1 MKRLKILYSG
11 HSFDFSA
18 PGDRRRIIRWA
29 AARNHEIVTEDS
41 STVDVKVITSSSNL
55 SEVMKQKKSAPI
67 ILDLVDAY
75 HVGGSPYSDFLIA
88 IHRSF
93 KHRRLLSSFSF
104 SNFLDE
110 VMDRVDYIVFSSPE
124 QRNLASFHFDKSTDI
139 LDFHDEFPE
148 LSYSPPKKDRL
159 ELFWEGQTTSLRAL
173 DDNIDANSSDLKS
186 CVEIVNVLTDPST
199 GMLFGKF
206 IKTQTEAV
214 FPKLFFSTSVNVQR
228 QDWNLKKVNEVAQRS
243 NLSLVP
249 VLSDPLNLHKPENRI
264 LIAWRMG
271 LPVLASNTPS
281 HQRLSITAQADFCVE
296 SNWVE
301 QICNLNK
308 NRDLLEE
315 QVFKGKKYLA
325 QHHNTEVILAKWD
338 ALFAKVV

>member
-11 HSFDFSA
+11 HSLNFSA

-29 AARNHEIVTEDS
+29 AAKNHEIVTENS
-41 STVDVKVITSSSNL
+41 STADVKVITSSSNL
-55 SEVMKQKKSAPI
+55 SEVMKEKKSVPI

-75 HVGGSPYSDFLIA
+75 HVGGSPYSDFLMA

-93 KHRRLLSSFSF
+93 KHRTWLSKLSF
-104 SNFLDE
+104 SNLLDE
-110 VMDRVDYIVFSSPE
+110 VMHRVDYIVFSSPE
-124 QRNLASFHFDKSTDI
+124 QRNLASMHLNKSTDI

-148 LSYSPPKKDRL
+148 LIYSPPKKNRL

-173 DDNIDANSSDLKS
+173 SDNIDANSSDLEA
-186 CVEIVNVLTDPST
+186 CVESINVLTDSST

-206 IKTQTEAV
+206 IKNQTEAA
-214 FPKLFFSTSVNVQR
+214 FPKLFFSTSVNVHR
-228 QDWNLKKVNEVAQRS
+228 LDWNLKNVNEVAKKS

-249 VLSDPLNLHKPENRI
+249 VLSDSLNFHKPENRV
-264 LIAWRMG
+264 LISWRMG

-281 HQRLSITAQADFCVE
+281 HQRLSSTTQANFCVG
-296 SNWVE
+296 SDWVE
-301 QICNLNK
+301 QIYNLNK

-315 QVFKGKKYLA
+315 QVFRGKTYLT
-325 QHHNTEVILAKWD
+325 QHHNTEVLLSKWD
-338 ALFAKVV
+338 AIFARVV